1 MSDKYVTIKVP
12 KDLVDEI
19 EDLIEKLNLGY
30 RNRSEFIIET
40 VRNRVLSLYEQLQ
53 VEAHDRGE

>member
-1 MSDKYVTIKVP
+1 MTIKVP